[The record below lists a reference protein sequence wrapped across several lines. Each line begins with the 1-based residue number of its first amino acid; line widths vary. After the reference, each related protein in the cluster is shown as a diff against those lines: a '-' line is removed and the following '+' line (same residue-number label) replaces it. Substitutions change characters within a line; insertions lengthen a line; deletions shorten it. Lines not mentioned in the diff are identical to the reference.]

1 MVAGEVTDFYCLA
14 LLITHL
20 SEFPVSTLLYRYPRM
35 ACFLDWVLYTRVLTV
50 FPQLPGKVCLR
61 TCSKPLKT
69 NTPLN
74 SHLFQWRL
82 ASVSAVFSHQEL
94 EFSLPS
100 STKTLTFHSC
110 HHQSLNVFSRGHAH
124 SMRSRRW
131 QGKKNRN
138 RKLTLK
144 EKCEV
149 IRWTKLLNKQ
159 KKNLE
164 TQNYQTSPENSL
176 PESIYFPEIKS
187 P

>member
-74 SHLFQWRL
+74 SHNPLTPQN
-82 ASVSAVFSHQEL
+82 AEIENDKAVRAEA
-94 EFSLPS
+94 
-100 STKTLTFHSC
+100 
-110 HHQSLNVFSRGHAH
+110 GA
-124 SMRSRRW
+124 
-131 QGKKNRN
+131 
-138 RKLTLK
+138 
-144 EKCEV
+144 
-149 IRWTKLLNKQ
+149 LL
-159 KKNLE
+159 L
-164 TQNYQTSPENSL
+164 
-176 PESIYFPEIKS
+176 
-187 P
+187 

>member
-1 MVAGEVTDFYCLA
+1 MSDSGLSWAWLQSPYPSMVLASRRLPCHTFSDDKGTELFSPMVAGEVTDFYCLA

-124 SMRSRRW
+124 SMRSRR
-131 QGKKNRN
+131 
-138 RKLTLK
+138 
-144 EKCEV
+144 
-149 IRWTKLLNKQ
+149 
-159 KKNLE
+159 
-164 TQNYQTSPENSL
+164 
-176 PESIYFPEIKS
+176 
-187 P
+187 